1 MSQQSLSLLT
11 LTLTLSGTVTP
22 RRFVTSTGAQTG
34 ADGNAIGVARLGGV
48 SGDKVP
54 VDVLGTAVVEAG
66 AAIAVGATLKADAS
80 GRAITWVTA
89 GGRLGVALEAAAAA
103 GDLIECLL
111 LDNAA

>member
-1 MSQQSLSLLT
+1 MSQQALPLLT
-11 LTLTLSGTVTP
+11 LTLTLSGTVTA
-22 RRFVTSTGAQTG
+22 RRFITPAGAQTG
-34 ADGNAIGVARLGGV
+34 ADGNSIGVARLGGG

-89 GGRLGVALEAAAAA
+89 GGRLGIALEAAAAA
-103 GDLIECLL
+103 GDFIECLL